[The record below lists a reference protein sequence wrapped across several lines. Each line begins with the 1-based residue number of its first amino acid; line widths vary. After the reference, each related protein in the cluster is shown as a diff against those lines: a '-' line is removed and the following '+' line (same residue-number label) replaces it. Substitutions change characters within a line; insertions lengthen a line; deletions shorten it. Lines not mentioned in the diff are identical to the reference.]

1 MTLGP
6 PLSDEE
12 VKLLCVD
19 DTLLR
24 GVVEADGGEEE
35 KEDDGDGGRRGLL
48 MFFGIL
54 QNLLHDLNWQ
64 HLARL
69 PGDMSEHLD

>member
-6 PLSDEE
+6 PLSDED

-48 MFFGIL
+48 MFFGVPFFFEEEKRGIRS
-54 QNLLHDLNWQ
+54 DDV
-64 HLARL
+64 R
-69 PGDMSEHLD
+69 G